1 MANPGENLPSGIQP
15 SPGTPRS
22 GETLFE
28 WPHCPNCGTP
38 RSTKCPACENE
49 GAAWEQAFGPPAAHF
64 EGRGGIVDSES
75 RRFAVICPTCDEVFV
90 PKFAR
95 RCGDC
100 GYRFAGENELTTAG
114 RIAADDESPRRPRS
128 DVRHTAR
135 IVLTIVTAAAVL
147 YTLYDWLL
155 SNSGGPRLF
164 P

>member
-1 MANPGENLPSGIQP
+1 
-15 SPGTPRS
+15 
-22 GETLFE
+22 
-28 WPHCPNCGTP
+28 
-38 RSTKCPACENE
+38 
-49 GAAWEQAFGPPAAHF
+49 
-64 EGRGGIVDSES
+64 V
-75 RRFAVICPTCDEVFV
+75 PT
-90 PKFAR
+90 FAR
-95 RCGDC
+95 RCNDC
-100 GYRFAGENELTTAG
+100 GHRFAGENELTTAG

>member
-1 MANPGENLPSGIQP
+1 M
-15 SPGTPRS
+15 
-22 GETLFE
+22 
-28 WPHCPNCGTP
+28 
-38 RSTKCPACENE
+38 CPACENE
-49 GAAWEQAFGPPAAHF
+49 GTSWEQAFGPPAAHF
-64 EGRGGIVDSES
+64 EGRASVADQPES

-95 RCGDC
+95 RCNDC
-100 GYRFAGENELTTAG
+100 GHRFASENELTTET
-114 RIAADDESPRRPRS
+114 RIATDDEAPKRPRS
-128 DVRHTAR
+128 DFRHTIR